1 VVVLPRYNLALSLAK
16 PSMVQFVSNA
26 IVWLANGKT
35 PVPGTHTKDQVEV
48 DPNLNK
54 FKSTYKLNN

>member
-1 VVVLPRYNLALSLAK
+1 VVVLPRYNLALPLAK

-35 PVPGTHTKDQVEV
+35 PVPGTHTKDQVKAN
-48 DPNLNK
+48 PNFNK
-54 FKSTYKLNN
+54 FRPTRE